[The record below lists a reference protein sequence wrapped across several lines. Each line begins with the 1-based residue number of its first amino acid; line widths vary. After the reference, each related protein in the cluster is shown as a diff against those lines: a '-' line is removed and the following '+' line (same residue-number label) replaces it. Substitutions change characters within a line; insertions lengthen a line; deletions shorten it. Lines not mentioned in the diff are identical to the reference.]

1 MNLSEIFKEAILEAK
16 KEKPSAG
23 LSKKQKSDVVKKAKK
38 GGDVGKK
45 GKGFEKIA
53 SKATKQYGSE
63 EKGKKVA
70 AAAMW
75 KNIKRVKEGEDHE
88 VSMAKNSLESIMK
101 SVADLMQKIGNEER
115 NLPGWIQDHI
125 SNAENFIDQA
135 AQGFHELEYH
145 GDDEDDDEEE
155 EGPGDDMGMIEPVD
169 EDKYNNSIRYDSVYK
184 KLNANRPTQKDNTG
198 QRMALELSKKYTPIK
213 SDDMPLDKYLASQG
227 LVIVDKRDI

>member
-1 MNLSEIFKEAILEAK
+1 MNLSQIFKEAILEAK

-23 LSKKQKSDVVKKAKK
+23 LTKKQKSDVAKKAKK
-38 GGDVGKK
+38 GEDIGKK

-53 SKATKQYGSE
+53 SKAAKQYGSK
-63 EKGKKVA
+63 EKGEKVA

-135 AQGFHELEYH
+135 AQGFHELGHHEEE
-145 GDDEDDDEEE
+145 DEDDKEQ
-155 EGPGDDMGMIEPVD
+155 GSMDMIQPVD
-169 EDKYNNSIRYDSVYK
+169 EK
-184 KLNANRPTQKDNTG
+184 KLTKDEK
-198 QRMALELSKKYTPIK
+198 AKKAEILKSMEKKVGGKEKMGPKQYAIATAQAIK
-213 SDDMPLDKYLASQG
+213 SAE
-227 LVIVDKRDI
+227 

>member
-1 MNLSEIFKEAILEAK
+1 MNLSQIFKEAILEAK

-23 LSKKQKSDVVKKAKK
+23 LTKKQKSDVAKKAKK
-38 GGDVGKK
+38 GGDIGKK

-53 SKATKQYGSE
+53 AKAAKQYGSK
-63 EKGKKVA
+63 EKGEKVA

-135 AQGFHELEYH
+135 AQGFHELGHHE
-145 GDDEDDDEEE
+145 EEDEEE
-155 EGPGDDMGMIEPVD
+155 SDDDMDMIQPVD
-169 EDKYNNSIRYDSVYK
+169 EK
-184 KLNANRPTQKDNTG
+184 KLTKAEK
-198 QRMALELSKKYTPIK
+198 AKKEEIIKAIAKKKGGKEKLKGKEYAIATAQAIK
-213 SDDMPLDKYLASQG
+213 SAE
-227 LVIVDKRDI
+227 